1 VAKAA
6 TRRCTQCGE
15 TRPLSDFH
23 LDKRTGTPRAWCK
36 PCSNAYNR
44 AYRRR
49 NLAHVRAR
57 DRRYWHKYKAKRDA
71 YERRPDVRRKRSV
84 RQAAYWAVKT
94 GILPTRTAC
103 EHCGATSP
111 PARLHRHHPDYSD
124 PLRIVWLCT
133 LCHGEEHRRL
143 NDERRKAEGRSGKR
157 AGAGGHT
164 AHATRRGAK
173 RHARGKPRG

>member
-1 VAKAA
+1 
-6 TRRCTQCGE
+6 
-15 TRPLSDFH
+15 
-23 LDKRTGTPRAWCK
+23 
-36 PCSNAYNR
+36 
-44 AYRRR
+44 
-49 NLAHVRAR
+49 
-57 DRRYWHKYKAKRDA
+57 
-71 YERRPDVRRKRSV
+71 
-84 RQAAYWAVKT
+84 AYWAVKT

-143 NDERRKAEGRSGKR
+143 NDERRKAEGRSSKR

-164 AHATRRGAK
+164 AHATRRGDK
-173 RHARGKPRG
+173 RRAPGKPRG